1 MLGDIYHCNEPPT
14 NMAAGTDGLVDFTL
28 IGGKTVSLN
37 VGHISSI
44 EKLTRKELQ
53 TANFRKYGS
62 AIKSF
67 TNINKVVM
75 STGKAYIIVAATD
88 GTADFS
94 KIAEDTRAT
103 RATVTLSG
111 GKF

>member
-1 MLGDIYHCNEPPT
+1 
-14 NMAAGTDGLVDFTL
+14 MAAGTDGLVDFTL

-37 VGHISSI
+37 VSHIVTI

-67 TNINKVVM
+67 TNINRVVM
-75 STGKAYIIVAATD
+75 STGRSYVVIATTD
-88 GTADFS
+88 GTADFDKVAS
-94 KIAEDTRAT
+94 DTRAT
-103 RATVTLSG
+103 KSSVTIDG
-111 GKF
+111 GKY

>member
-1 MLGDIYHCNEPPT
+1 
-14 NMAAGTDGLVDFTL
+14 MAAGTDGLVDFTL

-37 VGHISSI
+37 VSHISSI

-53 TANFRKYGS
+53 RANFRKYGS

-75 STGKAYIIVAATD
+75 STGKSYIVVATTD
-88 GTADFS
+88 GTGDFA
-94 KIAEDTRAT
+94 KITSDTRAT
-103 RATVTLSG
+103 RSTVTIDG
-111 GKF
+111 GKY

>member
-1 MLGDIYHCNEPPT
+1 
-14 NMAAGTDGLVDFTL
+14 MAAGTDGLVDFTL

-37 VGHISSI
+37 VAHIITI

-53 TANFRKYGS
+53 TVNFKKYGS

-75 STGKAYIIVAATD
+75 STGKSYIIVATTD
-88 GTADFS
+88 GTADYS

-103 RATVTLSG
+103 KSTITLSG

>member
-1 MLGDIYHCNEPPT
+1 
-14 NMAAGTDGLVDFTL
+14 MAAGTDGLVDFTL

-37 VGHISSI
+37 VSHIVTI

-67 TNINKVVM
+67 TNINRVIM
-75 STGKAYIIVAATD
+75 STGRSYVVIATTD
-88 GTADFS
+88 GTADFDKVAS
-94 KIAEDTRAT
+94 DTRAT
-103 RATVTLSG
+103 KSTVTIDG
-111 GKF
+111 GKY

>member
-1 MLGDIYHCNEPPT
+1 
-14 NMAAGTDGLVDFTL
+14 MAAGTDGLVDFTL

-53 TANFRKYGS
+53 TANFKKYGS

-67 TNINKVVM
+67 TNINRIVMTTGMSYVV
-75 STGKAYIIVAATD
+75 VAATD
-88 GTADFS
+88 GTADFE
-94 KIAEDTRAT
+94 KIASDTRAT
-103 RATVTLSG
+103 RATVNIDG
-111 GKF
+111 GKY

>member
-1 MLGDIYHCNEPPT
+1 
-14 NMAAGTDGLVDFTL
+14 MAAGTDGLVDFTL

-37 VGHISSI
+37 VSHIVTI

-53 TANFRKYGS
+53 TANFKKYGS

-75 STGKAYIIVAATD
+75 STGRAYIIIATTD
-88 GTADFS
+88 GTADYA

-103 RATVTLSG
+103 KSTVTVDG
-111 GKF
+111 GKY

>member
-1 MLGDIYHCNEPPT
+1 
-14 NMAAGTDGLVDFTL
+14 MAAGSDGLVDFTL

-37 VGHISSI
+37 VSHIVTI

-53 TANFRKYGS
+53 TANFKKYGG
-62 AIKSF
+62 AIKRF
-67 TNINKVVM
+67 TNINRVIM
-75 STGKAYIIVAATD
+75 STGRSYIVIATTD
-88 GTADFS
+88 GTADYS

-103 RATVTLSG
+103 KSTVTITG

>member
-1 MLGDIYHCNEPPT
+1 
-14 NMAAGTDGLVDFTL
+14 MAVGTDGLVDFTL

-53 TANFRKYGS
+53 TANFKKYGS

-67 TNINKVVM
+67 TKVSSMFVSLNAFANFVDSDLENLTLM
-75 STGKAYIIVAATD
+75 SIGNMFFLLLK
-88 GTADFS
+88 S
-94 KIAEDTRAT
+94 SIAFG
-103 RATVTLSG
+103 SS
-111 GKF
+111 

>member
-1 MLGDIYHCNEPPT
+1 
-14 NMAAGTDGLVDFTL
+14 MAAGTDGLVDFTL

-37 VGHISSI
+37 VSHIVTI

-67 TNINKVVM
+67 TNINRVVM
-75 STGKAYIIVAATD
+75 STGRSYVVIATTD
-88 GTADFS
+88 GTADFDKVAS
-94 KIAEDTRAT
+94 DTRAT
-103 RATVTLSG
+103 KSTVTIDG
-111 GKF
+111 GKY